1 MTGEPGR
8 GAQGRD
14 SGPVPGR
21 GGGRGAGDGPHPGA
35 GSARGGDEPRRP
47 ALDDVFR
54 PRAARVVTG
63 TLAVVVALATALLI
77 VLLSTTGVE
86 GWTTADLGGIALV
99 GLAIV
104 GFLWRQATVCAT
116 PTPEGLR
123 VRNLASTR
131 TVAWA
136 EIVWVRFGEG
146 RPWVQL
152 DLDDGDTLAVMG
164 VQRSDGE
171 RARREA
177 KRLSTLVAVR
187 QRTARGDD

>member
-1 MTGEPGR
+1 MTEPGR
-8 GAQGRD
+8 AGGARD
-14 SGPVPGR
+14 
-21 GGGRGAGDGPHPGA
+21 GDGG
-35 GSARGGDEPRRP
+35 RRP

-54 PRAARVVTG
+54 PRAARLVTG
-63 TLAVVVALATALLI
+63 TLAVVVGIATALLI
-77 VLLSTTGVE
+77 VLLSSTGIE
-86 GWTTADLGGIALV
+86 GWSAADLAGIGLV

-104 GFLWRQATVCAT
+104 GFLWRQATVSAT

-123 VRNLASTR
+123 VRNLGGTR

-152 DLDDGDTLAVMG
+152 DLADGDTLAVMG

-177 KRLSTLVAVR
+177 RRLATLVAA
-187 QRTARGDD
+187 RTRTDRDD

>member
-8 GAQGRD
+8 GSRD
-14 SGPVPGR
+14 GNP
-21 GGGRGAGDGPHPGA
+21 
-35 GSARGGDEPRRP
+35 GGDDPRAGGSGESDRRP

-63 TLAVVVALATALLI
+63 TLGVVVALATVLLI
-77 VLLSTTGVE
+77 VLLSTTGIQ
-86 GWTTADLGGIALV
+86 GWSTADLSGIALV

-104 GFLWRQATVCAT
+104 WFLWRQATVAAT
-116 PTPEGLR
+116 PTAEGLR

-177 KRLSTLVAVR
+177 KRLATLVAAR
-187 QRTARGDD
+187 QRTARDD

>member
-1 MTGEPGR
+1 MAD
-8 GAQGRD
+8 GAAR
-14 SGPVPGR
+14 S
-21 GGGRGAGDGPHPGA
+21 AGDGGT
-35 GSARGGDEPRRP
+35 GDGGTGRGRRP

-54 PRAARVVTG
+54 PRAARLVTG
-63 TLAVVVALATALLI
+63 TLAVVVAVAT
-77 VLLSTTGVE
+77 VLLLVLLPGVGLVGYSIADRTGI
-86 GWTTADLGGIALV
+86 GLV

-104 GFLWRQATVCAT
+104 WFCWRQATVSAT

-123 VRNLASTR
+123 VRNLATTR

-177 KRLSTLVAVR
+177 RRLSTLVSVR
-187 QRTARGDD
+187 QRTSRDD

>member
-8 GAQGRD
+8 G
-14 SGPVPGR
+14 P
-21 GGGRGAGDGPHPGA
+21 GGGDGGSDAG
-35 GSARGGDEPRRP
+35 RRP

-63 TLAVVVALATALLI
+63 TLAVVVALATALLV

-86 GWTTADLGGIALV
+86 GWTAADLGGIALV

-104 GFLWRQATVCAT
+104 GFLWRQATVSAT
-116 PTPEGLR
+116 PTAAGLR
-123 VRNLASTR
+123 VRNLATTR

-177 KRLSTLVAVR
+177 KRLATLVAVR
-187 QRTARGDD
+187 QRADGDD

>member
-1 MTGEPGR
+1 MTGGPGR
-8 GAQGRD
+8 GQRD
-14 SGPVPGR
+14 
-21 GGGRGAGDGPHPGA
+21 
-35 GSARGGDEPRRP
+35 GSRGGDGSRDGGSAAGDAGRRP

-54 PRAARVVTG
+54 PRAARLVTG
-63 TLAVVVALATALLI
+63 TLAVVVALATVLLI
-77 VLLSTTGVE
+77 VLLSTTGIE
-86 GWTTADLGGIALV
+86 GWSTADLSGIALV

-104 GFLWRQATVCAT
+104 WFLWRQATVAAT
-116 PTPEGLR
+116 PTAEGLR

-177 KRLSTLVAVR
+177 KRLATLVAAR
-187 QRTARGDD
+187 QRTGRDD

>member
-8 GAQGRD
+8 GSTDGDGGA
-14 SGPVPGR
+14 VPGR
-21 GGGRGAGDGPHPGA
+21 GGGDAA
-35 GSARGGDEPRRP
+35 RRP

-54 PRAARVVTG
+54 PRAARLVTG
-63 TLAVVVALATALLI
+63 TLAVVVALATVLLI
-77 VLLSTTGVE
+77 VLLTTTGVE
-86 GWTTADLGGIALV
+86 GWSTADLSGIALV

-104 GFLWRQATVCAT
+104 WFLWRQATVAAT
-116 PTPEGLR
+116 PTAEGLR
-123 VRNLASTR
+123 VRNLATTR
-131 TVAWA
+131 TVAWGQ
-136 EIVWVRFGEG
+136 IVWVRFGEG

-187 QRTARGDD
+187 QRTGRDD

>member
-1 MTGEPGR
+1 MAGASARGTGDE
-8 GAQGRD
+8 
-14 SGPVPGR
+14 
-21 GGGRGAGDGPHPGA
+21 GAGDGG
-35 GSARGGDEPRRP
+35 RP

-54 PRAARVVTG
+54 PRAARLVTG
-63 TLAVVVALATALLI
+63 VLAVVVAVAT
-77 VLLSTTGVE
+77 VLLLVLLPGVGLVGYSIADRTGI
-86 GWTTADLGGIALV
+86 GLV

-104 GFLWRQATVCAT
+104 WFCWRQATVSAT

-123 VRNLASTR
+123 VRNLATTR

-177 KRLSTLVAVR
+177 RRLSTLVSVR
-187 QRTARGDD
+187 QRTSRDD

>member
-8 GAQGRD
+8 GSGGRD
-14 SGPVPGR
+14 GGPIPGR
-21 GGGRGAGDGPHPGA
+21 GGGGGAGDGSPGDGAA
-35 GSARGGDEPRRP
+35 GRRP

-63 TLAVVVALATALLI
+63 SLAVVVALATALLI
-77 VLLSTTGVE
+77 VLLATTGVE
-86 GWTTADLGGIALV
+86 GWSTADLSGIALV

-104 GFLWRQATVCAT
+104 GFLWRQATVSAT
-116 PTPEGLR
+116 PTAEGLR

-131 TVAWA
+131 TVAWG

-164 VQRSDGE
+164 VQRSDGD

-177 KRLSTLVAVR
+177 KRLATLVAAR
-187 QRTARGDD
+187 QRSGRGD